1 MRKMKITTHDEIVA
15 ILATASYGS
24 TLFGFYASK
33 DDFKNEKYRTDN
45 DCREDI
51 WARILLDGKSII
63 VYDVEEDEEHLLDLK
78 KLNKGLKKLAE
89 KYPQDWAD
97 YRLENDDQTT
107 MENLVQCA
115 IFGDAIYG

>member
-1 MRKMKITTHDEIVA
+1 MKITTHDEIVA

-89 KYPQDWAD
+89 KYPRDWAD
-97 YRLENDDQTT
+97 YRLEEDDQTT